1 MSEIMINQND
11 FKILKLMLDLE
22 TVKYNHESLKKE
34 IKKSNKMIKKLK
46 KEKKVNNVR
55 KIETS
60 MFGRESFVKKDQEK
74 NYINNILYK
83 LVEET
88 YYNLNVNS
96 RPCNIGNKFISSLYK
111 WLIDEDIDVETLV
124 HCNYSDVKDD
134 LKENNINN
142 VHKEYWDGLQKR
154 TEYYMKYGKYTT
166 MYI

>member
-1 MSEIMINQND
+1 MINQND
-11 FKILKLMLDLE
+11 FKLLKLMLDFE
-22 TVKYNHESLKKE
+22 TIKYNHESLKKE

-46 KEKKVNNVR
+46 KEKKQ
-55 KIETS
+55 ETS
-60 MFGRESFVKKDQEK
+60 IFGRESFVKRDQEK

-96 RPCNIGNKFISSLYK
+96 RPCNLGNKFVSSLYK

-134 LKENNINN
+134 LKKSNINN
-142 VHKEYWDGLQKR
+142 VDKDFWNELQKR
-154 TEYYMKYGKYTT
+154 TESYLKYGKCTT
-166 MYI
+166 MCI

>member
-1 MSEIMINQND
+1 MTENMINQND
-11 FKILKLMLDLE
+11 FKLLKLMLDFE
-22 TVKYNHESLKKE
+22 TIKYNHESLKKE

-46 KEKKVNNVR
+46 KEKKL
-55 KIETS
+55 KKLETS
-60 MFGRESFVKKDQEK
+60 IFGRESFVKKDQEK

-96 RPCNIGNKFISSLYK
+96 RPCNLGNKFVSSLYK

-134 LKENNINN
+134 LKESNIIN
-142 VHKEYWDGLQKR
+142 VHKEFWNGLQKR
-154 TEYYMKYGKYTT
+154 TESYLKYGKCTT
-166 MYI
+166 MCI